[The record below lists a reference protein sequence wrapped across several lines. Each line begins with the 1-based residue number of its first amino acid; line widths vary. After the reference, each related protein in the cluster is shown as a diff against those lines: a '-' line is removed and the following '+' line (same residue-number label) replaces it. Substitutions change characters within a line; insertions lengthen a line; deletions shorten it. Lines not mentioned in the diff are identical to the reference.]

1 MRVLAFEDTY
11 DIEAMLVA
19 GGVDIETMTLQ
30 QRWNSNDALEHI
42 RSFKPDVLLLD
53 HFMPPMN
60 GLEVLKR
67 LLASATERP
76 ATIIAMSSEPSM
88 NEAMLQAGADDGVIK
103 FDIATL
109 LIWD

>member
-19 GGVDIETMTLQ
+19 GGVDVETMTLQ
-30 QRWNSNDALEHI
+30 QRWNSNDALGHI

-53 HFMPPMN
+53 HFMQPMN

-76 ATIIAMSSEPSM
+76 GTIIAMSSEPSM
-88 NEAMLQAGADDGVIK
+88 NEAMLHAGADDGVIK
-103 FDIATL
+103 FGIATL
-109 LIWD
+109 SIWD